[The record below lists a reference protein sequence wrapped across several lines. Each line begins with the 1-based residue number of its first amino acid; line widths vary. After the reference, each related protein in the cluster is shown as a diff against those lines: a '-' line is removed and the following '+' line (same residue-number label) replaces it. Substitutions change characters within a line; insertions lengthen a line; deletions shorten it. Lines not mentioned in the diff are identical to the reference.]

1 MSMYRQLLLAI
12 ILSTTIAILGGLLAS
27 TFNTTTYLNE
37 QLRTKNSDNATVLAL
52 SLSQKNVDPIELE
65 LAVASLFDNGYYSSI
80 KVVDPK
86 GKLIIEKVSP
96 PQSHSAPTWFTSLF
110 PITSIAGQAQITN
123 GWNQVG
129 TIFVVSQSGNAYQA
143 LWNSALQMLMA
154 LTLSGFIAT
163 YLSTLILRR
172 LKKPLKQV
180 IEQAKGMSERRF
192 ITTNVSKVPELK
204 QLSLAMNST
213 VSLLKSMFAD
223 EAERIESLRKQTN
236 TDGVTGLANREH
248 FLSQLDVTIGEEN
261 APPGS
266 LVMIRIAGLT
276 EANRALGRNNID
288 SILRKIGDTLRL
300 QQDRLLD
307 GFAARL
313 NGTDFA
319 LLFRQ
324 STPEPIAQHLLNE
337 IAKEL
342 SEIADSTM
350 IYIGYG
356 EYSFGISHGALLS
369 QVDAAVANAE
379 ACGINNTKMAIPLDI
394 EQAPRSA
401 EEWSKLILRALEQ
414 KWVKLAFFPVTN
426 LNGDILHRESALR
439 LMFGGEWF
447 PAGRFLP
454 IAERLGLTHKLDLTA
469 VKLALA
475 ELQRT
480 GSIADIAVNLSA
492 QSIQNP
498 EFREQLR
505 NLLNAKPL
513 ASKHLW
519 IEISENGVFSNMDA
533 FRTFHAEM
541 KKFGCQFGLEHF
553 GRKFDQINVLHDLGL
568 NYVKIDSVF
577 VRNIDFNDGNQAFI
591 KGVSSIARRL
601 GLKAITEGV
610 NSDAEFNTMKNLG
623 VDGVTGPAVGR
634 IFKINET

>member
-12 ILSTTIAILGGLLAS
+12 ILSTLLAILGGLFAS
-27 TFNTTTYLNE
+27 TVNTRTYLIE
-37 QLRTKNSDNATVLAL
+37 QLNTKNIDNATVLAL
-52 SLSQKNVDPIELE
+52 SLSQKNVDPVELE
-65 LAVASLFDNGYYSSI
+65 LVVTSLFDNGYYSSI
-80 KVVDPK
+80 KVTDPK
-86 GKLIIEKVSP
+86 GKILVERKANSQTYEVP
-96 PQSHSAPTWFTSLF
+96 KWFMSLF
-110 PITSIAGQAQITN
+110 PINPHAGQAQITN
-123 GWNQVG
+123 GWNLVG
-129 TIFVVSQSGNAYQA
+129 TISVASHIGNSYLV
-143 LWNSALQMLMA
+143 LWNSVLQMLMA
-154 LTLSGFIAT
+154 LTLSGFIST
-163 YLSTLILRR
+163 YLSSLILRR

-180 IEQAKGMSERRF
+180 IEQAKGMSERVF
-192 ITTNVSKVPELK
+192 ITTNVSTVPELK

-213 VSLLKSMFAD
+213 VGLLKSMFAD

-236 TDGVTGLANREH
+236 TDGVTGLANRSH

-266 LVMIRIAGLT
+266 LIMIRIAGLT
-276 EANRALGRNNID
+276 EANRVLGRNNID
-288 SILRKIGDTLRL
+288 SILRKIGDILRIK
-300 QQDRLLD
+300 QDQLLD

-324 STPEPIAQHLLNE
+324 ITPEPIAQHLLDE
-337 IAKEL
+337 ITKEL
-342 SEIADSTM
+342 SEIAGATM

-379 ACGINNTKMAIPLDI
+379 ACGINNSKKAIPLDI

-426 LNGDILHRESALR
+426 LNGDIIHRESALR

-469 VKLALA
+469 VKLALN

-480 GSIADIAVNLSA
+480 GSISDIAVNLSV

-498 EFREQLR
+498 EFREELR

-519 IEISENGVFSNMDA
+519 LEISENGVFSNMDA

-553 GRKFDQINVLHDLGL
+553 GRKFDQINILHDLGL

-591 KGVSSIARRL
+591 KGVSSIARHM

-610 NSDAEFNTMKNLG
+610 NSDAELNTMKNLG
-623 VDGVTGPAVGR
+623 VDGVTGPAVSR
-634 IFKINET
+634 AFQIKET